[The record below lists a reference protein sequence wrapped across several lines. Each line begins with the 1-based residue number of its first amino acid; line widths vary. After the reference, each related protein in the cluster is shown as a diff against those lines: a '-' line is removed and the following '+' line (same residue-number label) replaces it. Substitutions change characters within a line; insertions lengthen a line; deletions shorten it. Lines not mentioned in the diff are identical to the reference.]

1 MDPKLEEVLSKYEP
15 QLRAALETML
25 SKVQSSASVAQIE
38 AYIVAG
44 DLSGLVGYVQK
55 LYAAA
60 APEMIAVLSAIVAA
74 AGTAAESDIRSA
86 AAKVQRENQR
96 LAAAG
101 LRLMPV
107 PIGSPPMPQSA
118 AGITFYGEGKT
129 EDSPGFRFNP
139 VNPKT
144 IAATRTWQGN
154 LIQQMTLTA
163 REGVMAHVRAGLLAG
178 ENPRTTARK
187 IKVGLPLT
195 ASQQGHVAN
204 FGNDIDRIV
213 VDGMRS
219 GRSWGLYTAKDIADL
234 KVNDPKAFRQLNFT
248 AKEQA
253 EGRRWA
259 KISRSAGTLA
269 AGQKPIG
276 FVDDPLTQAGENAF
290 RIDAD
295 GNPIDRMTRWRL
307 RDKTLDPYLFDVI
320 DAQQKGDK
328 VALAKAKAALK
339 SKAAEMKTRYNE
351 RYIKHRSQVIA
362 RTEGLRAANLGSY
375 ESWRQA
381 VEDTGVLEPDQI
393 KRRWVTAK
401 DDRVRPDHRGAA
413 GQVRAF
419 HEPFVVGGDRVMM
432 PPHMPNCRCTQAFI
446 VDLKAGLPG

>member
-1 MDPKLEEVLSKYEP
+1 MDPKLAEVLAKFEP
-15 QLRAALETML
+15 QLRAAVEAML
-25 SKVQSSASVAQIE
+25 RKVQSSASLSTIE
-38 AYIVAG
+38 AFVVQG
-44 DLSGLVGYVQK
+44 DIAGLVGYVQK

-74 AGTAAESDIRSA
+74 AGVSAEADIRAA
-86 AAKVQRENQR
+86 AAKVQRENRR
-96 LAAAG
+96 LAAQG

-107 PIGSPPMPQSA
+107 PVGAPQMPQGP

-129 EDSPGFRFNP
+129 PDAPGYRFNP
-139 VNPKT
+139 INPKT

-154 LIQQMTLTA
+154 LIQQMSLTA
-163 REGVMAHVRAGLLAG
+163 REGIMAQVREGLLAG

-187 IKVGLPLT
+187 IRVGLPLT
-195 ASQQGHVAN
+195 ASQQGHVAS
-204 FGNDIDRIV
+204 FADDIDRIV
-213 VDGMRS
+213 ADGMRS
-219 GRSWGLYTAKDIADL
+219 ARSWGIYTAKDIADL
-234 KVNDPKAFRQLNFT
+234 KANDPKVFRQLNFT
-248 AKEQA
+248 AKEQI

-259 KISRSAGTLA
+259 KISRAAGTLA
-269 AGQKPIG
+269 EGQKPIG
-276 FVDDPLTQAGENAF
+276 FVADPRTQGGENAF

-307 RDKTLDPYLFDVI
+307 RDKTMDPYIFDVV

-339 SKAAEMKTRYNE
+339 AKAAEMKARYGE

-381 VEDTGVLEPDQI
+381 VEDTGVLDAGQV
-393 KRRWVTAK
+393 RRKWITAK

-413 GQVRAF
+413 GQERGF
-419 HEPFVVGGDRVMM
+419 NEPFEIGPDRERVMF
-432 PPHMPNCRCTQAFI
+432 PPHQPNCRCTTAYR
-446 VDLKAGLPG
+446 VVLTAT

>member
-1 MDPKLEEVLSKYEP
+1 MDPKLAEVLSKYEP
-15 QLRAALETML
+15 QLRAAVESML
-25 SKVQSSASVAQIE
+25 AKLKSSASVAEIE

-74 AGTAAESDIRSA
+74 AGTAAEADIRSA
-86 AAKVQRENQR
+86 AAKAVRENRR

-107 PIGSPPMPQSA
+107 PIGSPPMPASA

-139 VNPKT
+139 INPKT

-163 REGVMAHVRAGLLAG
+163 REGIMAQVREGLLAG
-178 ENPRTTARK
+178 ENPRATARK
-187 IKVGLPLT
+187 IRVGLPLT
-195 ASQQGHVAN
+195 ASQQGHVAS
-204 FGNDIDRIV
+204 FADDIDRIV
-213 VDGMRS
+213 ADGMRS

-234 KVNDPKAFRQLNFT
+234 KANDPKIFRQLNFT

-259 KISRSAGTLA
+259 KISRAAGTLA
-269 AGQKPIG
+269 QGQKPIG
-276 FVDDPLTQAGENAF
+276 FVADPLTQAGENAF
-290 RIDAD
+290 RIDVN
-295 GNPIDRMTRWRL
+295 GNPIDRLTRWRL
-307 RDKTLDPYLFDVI
+307 RDKTMDPYVFDVI

-339 SKAAEMKTRYNE
+339 AKASEIKSRYGD
-351 RYIKHRSQVIA
+351 RYIKHRSMVIA
-362 RTEGLRAANLGSY
+362 RTEAMRAANLGSY

-381 VEDTGVLEPDQI
+381 LEDNGLFEPGQI

-413 GQVRAF
+413 GQVRGFA
-419 HEPFVVGGDRVMM
+419 EPFVVGGDRVMM
-432 PPHMPNCRCTQAFI
+432 PPHQPNCRCTVAYI
-446 VDLKAGLPG
+446 VDLKPQA